1 MPWRRRIAAPVS
13 VRAVAFVTRPRAVAL
28 AHNLLAAAPCF
39 AATLPSNAAGPTAAR
54 RRKPAVAGCAAVLV
68 GPAATA
74 NVAVLVRSAARTT
87 VALLV
92 RCGAA
97 LHVARKA
104 VIAALTSATHLARP
118 QAFLV

>member
-1 MPWRRRIAAPVS
+1 VPWRRGIAAPAS

-28 AHNLLAAAPCF
+28 AQHILAAAPCF
-39 AATLPSNAAGPTAAR
+39 AATPASSAAGPTAAG
-54 RRKPAVAGCAAVLV
+54 RRKPAAPGRAALLI
-68 GPAATA
+68 GSAATA
-74 NVAVLVRSAARTT
+74 NVALLVRFAARTT

-104 VIAALTSATHLARP
+104 VIAALTSATQLARP
-118 QAFLV
+118 QAFRA